1 MARATQGPDTVSLTA
16 IAMVARDA
24 LPEARA
30 IRGAVEVAS
39 LAEVRAALLMR
50 VSPGPTSLDLYA
62 HTTRGHHH
70 LRLGGDAI
78 DLLEP
83 RIAAW
88 SAALVADGVLAR
100 AGVVQVRLLGCS
112 SAVGPAAR
120 ASLARLVGL
129 TGGVVVGTRAPLFAA
144 HHGPTGL
151 RPDCA
156 HLLERFTPTTWAARP
171 VPHALAGSS
180 RV

>member
-24 LPEARA
+24 LPVARA

-100 AGVVQVRLLGCS
+100 AGSCRSACS
-112 SAVGPAAR
+112 AAR
-120 ASLARLVGL
+120 APSGRRPAPAS
-129 TGGVVVGTRAPLFAA
+129 RAWSA
-144 HHGPTGL
+144 
-151 RPDCA
+151 
-156 HLLERFTPTTWAARP
+156 
-171 VPHALAGSS
+171 
-180 RV
+180 